1 MEESGLFDE
10 VVRYQDYESAVA
22 GLLERLNPKR
32 VALDFSETDAECDG
46 LTLGRYEHYKSHIKG
61 QMEYTEVSSDL
72 FIPQVKAAVHHKI
85 RRLSMGKYIRKR
97 LIQSIPVVF
106 GITILTYF
114 IMKLAPGGPL
124 ANMINPRTSAESI
137 LRAKEAM
144 GLNKPIIIQYV
155 NWLRELL
162 QGNFGYST
170 NSGQQVLAMILE
182 RLPATLLLTVTA
194 FVLSFVI
201 GIPLG
206 VYSATHK
213 YSAGDYGLTIFSFI
227 GISIPSFFFGMGLI
241 YIFAIKLKWFPTSG
255 FGDTTFKGTGMA
267 LFLNKMKY
275 LVMPALVMSL
285 ANLATVMRFTR
296 SSMVETLNQ
305 DYIRTARAK
314 GLSEKVVIYRHA
326 LKNSLIP
333 VITIFGLSIPNLF
346 GGAYITEKVFS
357 WPGMGLLGV
366 DAIAN
371 RDYAVLMGLTLF
383 TAILV
388 LVGNLVAD
396 ILYSFVDP
404 RIRY

>member
-1 MEESGLFDE
+1 
-10 VVRYQDYESAVA
+10 
-22 GLLERLNPKR
+22 
-32 VALDFSETDAECDG
+32 
-46 LTLGRYEHYKSHIKG
+46 
-61 QMEYTEVSSDL
+61 
-72 FIPQVKAAVHHKI
+72 
-85 RRLSMGKYIRKR
+85 MGKYIRKR

-170 NSGQQVLAMILE
+170 NSGQQVPAMILE

-194 FVLSFVI
+194 FVISFVV

>member
-1 MEESGLFDE
+1 
-10 VVRYQDYESAVA
+10 
-22 GLLERLNPKR
+22 
-32 VALDFSETDAECDG
+32 
-46 LTLGRYEHYKSHIKG
+46 
-61 QMEYTEVSSDL
+61 
-72 FIPQVKAAVHHKI
+72 
-85 RRLSMGKYIRKR
+85 MGKYIRKR

-137 LRAKEAM
+137 LRAKEA
-144 GLNKPIIIQYV
+144 I
-155 NWLRELL
+155 
-162 QGNFGYST
+162 GYST

-194 FVLSFVI
+194 FVISFVV

>member
-1 MEESGLFDE
+1 
-10 VVRYQDYESAVA
+10 
-22 GLLERLNPKR
+22 
-32 VALDFSETDAECDG
+32 
-46 LTLGRYEHYKSHIKG
+46 
-61 QMEYTEVSSDL
+61 
-72 FIPQVKAAVHHKI
+72 
-85 RRLSMGKYIRKR
+85 MGKYIRKR

-241 YIFAIKLKWFPTSG
+241 YIFAIKLKWFPTSE

>member
-1 MEESGLFDE
+1 
-10 VVRYQDYESAVA
+10 
-22 GLLERLNPKR
+22 
-32 VALDFSETDAECDG
+32 
-46 LTLGRYEHYKSHIKG
+46 
-61 QMEYTEVSSDL
+61 
-72 FIPQVKAAVHHKI
+72 
-85 RRLSMGKYIRKR
+85 MGKYIRKR

-194 FVLSFVI
+194 FVISFVV

-255 FGDTTFKGTGMA
+255 FGDTTFKGIGMA

-333 VITIFGLSIPNLF
+333 VITIFGLSIPDLF

>member
-1 MEESGLFDE
+1 
-10 VVRYQDYESAVA
+10 
-22 GLLERLNPKR
+22 
-32 VALDFSETDAECDG
+32 
-46 LTLGRYEHYKSHIKG
+46 
-61 QMEYTEVSSDL
+61 
-72 FIPQVKAAVHHKI
+72 
-85 RRLSMGKYIRKR
+85 MGKYIRKR

-194 FVLSFVI
+194 FVISFVV

-255 FGDTTFKGTGMA
+255 FGDTTFKGIGMA

>member
-1 MEESGLFDE
+1 
-10 VVRYQDYESAVA
+10 
-22 GLLERLNPKR
+22 
-32 VALDFSETDAECDG
+32 
-46 LTLGRYEHYKSHIKG
+46 
-61 QMEYTEVSSDL
+61 
-72 FIPQVKAAVHHKI
+72 
-85 RRLSMGKYIRKR
+85 
-97 LIQSIPVVF
+97 
-106 GITILTYF
+106 
-114 IMKLAPGGPL
+114 
-124 ANMINPRTSAESI
+124 
-137 LRAKEAM
+137 
-144 GLNKPIIIQYV
+144 
-155 NWLRELL
+155 
-162 QGNFGYST
+162 
-170 NSGQQVLAMILE
+170 
-182 RLPATLLLTVTA
+182 
-194 FVLSFVI
+194 
-201 GIPLG
+201 
-206 VYSATHK
+206 
-213 YSAGDYGLTIFSFI
+213 
-227 GISIPSFFFGMGLI
+227 
-241 YIFAIKLKWFPTSG
+241 
-255 FGDTTFKGTGMA
+255 
-267 LFLNKMKY
+267 MKY